1 MKKMLEERQKRLKE
15 LMGSIRSDGL
25 ILFPGVD
32 LFYATG
38 LMAHASERLTC
49 VILQKDS
56 DPIFICPSFEKSRIK
71 KGVQF
76 GTIQTWEEDED
87 PFKLLGKIATDL
99 NLENKQISLDNKLWF
114 DWFLRIQK
122 NLPKAKFVNAT
133 KVVQAARIIK
143 SEGEIKLM
151 QEATKIA
158 SDAIIKT
165 FEQVTP
171 GMTETDVSKLISEEL
186 SKYGRP
192 AFGLVQS
199 GPNSALPHGSP
210 TGRTIEKNDVLLI
223 DAGPWY
229 KGYMGDITITSVI
242 GEPSEKFKKI
252 YDIVYRSNRAAFEAS
267 KEGVKCEDVDIA
279 AREVITKEGFGKYF
293 THRLGHG
300 IGIEG
305 HEAPYMVN
313 GNKLLLKEGMC
324 HTIEPGI
331 YIEGEFGVRI
341 EDDVVARKDG
351 CEFLYEVPRFL
362 WK

>member
-1 MKKMLEERQKRLKE
+1 MLEERQKRLKE
-15 LMGSIRSDGL
+15 LMGSIGSDGL

-87 PFKLLGKIATDL
+87 PFKLLGKTAVDL
-99 NLENKQISLDNKLWF
+99 DLENKQISLDNKLWF

-133 KVVQAARIIK
+133 NVVQAARIIK
-143 SEGEIKLM
+143 AEGEIKLM

-171 GMTETDVSKLISEEL
+171 GMTETDVSKLISEEFNL
-186 SKYGRP
+186 PKIVSVQDTLDPKKGFISFGWIDFESKLLV
-192 AFGLVQS
+192 FGD
-199 GPNSALPHGSP
+199 P
-210 TGRTIEKNDVLLI
+210 TRKSLRL
-223 DAGPWY
+223 
-229 KGYMGDITITSVI
+229 
-242 GEPSEKFKKI
+242 
-252 YDIVYRSNRAAFEAS
+252 
-267 KEGVKCEDVDIA
+267 
-279 AREVITKEGFGKYF
+279 KY
-293 THRLGHG
+293 T
-300 IGIEG
+300 
-305 HEAPYMVN
+305 
-313 GNKLLLKEGMC
+313 NKLLSISRTDC
-324 HTIEPGI
+324 S
-331 YIEGEFGVRI
+331 
-341 EDDVVARKDG
+341 
-351 CEFLYEVPRFL
+351 
-362 WK
+362 

>member
-1 MKKMLEERQKRLKE
+1 MIEERQKRLKE
-15 LMGSIRSDGL
+15 LMGYTGSDCL

-38 LMAHASERLTC
+38 VLTHASERLTC
-49 VILQKDS
+49 VILPKDY
-56 DPIFICPSFEKSRIK
+56 DPIFICPSFEKSRFQKDVKI
-71 KGVQF
+71 GS
-76 GTIQTWEEDED
+76 IEIWEEDED
-87 PFKLLGKIATDL
+87 PFKLLGKIVTEL
-99 NLENKQISLDNKLWF
+99 EMENKQISLDNKLWF
-114 DWFLRIQK
+114 EWFLKIQGF
-122 NLPKAKFVNAT
+122 LPKATFIDST
-133 KVVQAARIIK
+133 DIVQAARIIK
-143 SEGEIKLM
+143 AEGEIEIM
-151 QEATKIA
+151 REATRIA

-165 FEQVTP
+165 FEQVSP
-171 GMTETDVSKLISEEL
+171 GMTETEVSKMISEEL

-199 GPNSALPHGSP
+199 GPNSALPHGAP

-252 YDIVYRSNRAAFEAS
+252 YDIVYRANRAAFETS

-279 AREVITKEGFGKYF
+279 ARNLITKDGFGEYF

-313 GNKLLLKEGMC
+313 GNKLVLKTGMC

-341 EDDVVARKDG
+341 EDDVVVRKDS
-351 CEFLYEVPRFL
+351 CEFLYETPRFL